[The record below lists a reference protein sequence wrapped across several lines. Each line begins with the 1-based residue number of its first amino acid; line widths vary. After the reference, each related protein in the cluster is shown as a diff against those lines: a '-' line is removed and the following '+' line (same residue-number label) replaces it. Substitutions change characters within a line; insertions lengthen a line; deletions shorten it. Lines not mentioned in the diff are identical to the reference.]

1 MRILLKSVDMLPII
15 PKIIMTKNFKMFP
28 NVKYKESARILQF
41 LLRIS
46 LKHKYTEK
54 NSENGKI
61 AK

>member
-1 MRILLKSVDMLPII
+1 MRMLLKSVDIFPIM
-15 PKIIMTKNFKMFP
+15 PKIIMTKNLKIFP
-28 NVKYKESARILQF
+28 NVKYKESAKILQF